1 MEEEGIKKERS
12 FGAVIIDKDGLVLIE
27 KMALGHYSI
36 PKGHVEGD
44 ETPEETTKR
53 EIKEET
59 GLDVEVD
66 MNFSCDEEYSPSKGI
81 MKKVTFFVAT
91 PTSFYLLPQVEEV
104 VQLMWLE
111 PREALK
117 TLTFKGD
124 KEVLIKALEY
134 KGIKY

>member
-27 KMALGHYSI
+27 KMALGNYSI